1 MDQRAPRRR
10 RGNGN
15 RGREPVEPEPEP
27 EPKQETIEQDLYDE
41 EEDDGE
47 FDDDAGSFDDDDDDD
62 DEVGLVSVVSVG
74 GRRYRK
80 RTVAYSRST
89 ALTWDMPAA
98 PAADADEDEPSCVA
112 QEEMTATFACPPEYH
127 KFFIGRQ
134 GATKSRLEAETG
146 CTLRIP
152 EAGSSGVTIAGP
164 TDAAV
169 ESMIGRLEILA
180 MTAKQSLPPT
190 HFLSFPLAR
199 RDAGGRGDGMDC
211 HDALEALRTKA
222 LVHGQRCAG
231 FAPGMVT
238 RTARFHLTL
247 AVLKLYS
254 PAEVRKASAVLAELA
269 PAFRRAVSAC
279 GDGAGIEL
287 EGLEI
292 MNDDP
297 SMVDVLYV
305 KVGEGP
311 GTEALRKICIA
322 ALSALLTAG
331 LLSSEEA
338 EAQWLMDDEGL
349 LLPPKLHATLVNTK
363 RRAAGA
369 KRETFDASP
378 MLQSLGK
385 EYLGICPLEGSEVHL
400 SEMAG
405 GGGGADGYYKS
416 AARVVLSAS

>member
-1 MDQRAPRRR
+1 LDQDY
-10 RGNGN
+10 G
-15 RGREPVEPEPEP
+15 E
-27 EPKQETIEQDLYDE
+27 DE
-41 EEDDGE
+41 LE
-47 FDDDAGSFDDDDDDD
+47 DAG
-62 DEVGLVSVVSVG
+62 GLVNVISVG

-80 RTVAYSRST
+80 RTVAYSRSS

-98 PAADADEDEPSCVA
+98 AANTDDEPTCVQS
-112 QEEMTATFACPPEYH
+112 QEEMTATFACPAEYR

-146 CTLRIP
+146 CTLHIP
-152 EAGSSGVTIAGP
+152 EGDSGSVTIAGP
-164 TDAAV
+164 SDAAV

-180 MTAKQSLPPT
+180 TNAKQALPPT
-190 HFLSFPLAR
+190 HFLSLPLAR
-199 RDAGGRGDGMDC
+199 RGEGGNDKGMDC
-211 HDALEALRTKA
+211 RDALEALRTKA

-238 RTARFHLTL
+238 RTDRFHLTL
-247 AVLKLYS
+247 AVLKLYT
-254 PAEVRKASAVLAELA
+254 PAEVRKAAAVLSQLGTSFSRALA
-269 PAFRRAVSAC
+269 SC
-279 GDGAGIEL
+279 SGDSSIVL

-311 GTEALRKICIA
+311 GTEALRKISIA
-322 ALSALLTAG
+322 ALNAMLTAG

-338 EAQWLMDDEGL
+338 EAQWLMDSEGL

-363 RRAAGA
+363 RRAAGTN
-369 KRETFDASP
+369 RETFDASP
-378 MLQSLGK
+378 LLQALGT
-385 EYLGICPLEGSEVHL
+385 EHIARCPLEGSEVHL

-405 GGGGADGYYKS
+405 GADDGYYKS
-416 AARVVLSAS
+416 AARVGLNATA

>member
-1 MDQRAPRRR
+1 MEQRAPRRR
-10 RGNGN
+10 RGKRSSGQDPA
-15 RGREPVEPEPEP
+15 EQLPSPEPELEADP
-27 EPKQETIEQDLYDE
+27 EELHSDDGGGGFES
-41 EEDDGE
+41 EDDLE
-47 FDDDAGSFDDDDDDD
+47 
-62 DEVGLVSVVSVG
+62 ERQGLVNVISVG

-80 RTVAYSRST
+80 RTVAYSRSS

-98 PAADADEDEPSCVA
+98 ATDADDEPSCAAA
-112 QEEMTATFACPPEYH
+112 QEEMTATFACPPEYR

-152 EAGSSGVTIAGP
+152 EGESGSVTIAGQS
-164 TDAAV
+164 DAAV
-169 ESMIGRLEILA
+169 ESMIGRLEILS
-180 MTAKQSLPPT
+180 MTAKQALPPT

-199 RDAGGRGDGMDC
+199 RGVGGNGKGLDC

-222 LVHGQRCAG
+222 LVHGQRCSG

-238 RTARFHLTL
+238 RTVRFHLTL
-247 AVLKLYS
+247 AVLKLYTQ
-254 PAEVRKASAVLAELA
+254 AEVRKASAVLTELA
-269 PAFRRAVSAC
+269 PSFRRAL
-279 GDGAGIEL
+279 AGSSSNNIAL

-297 SMVDVLYV
+297 EMADVLYI

-322 ALSALLTAG
+322 ALNALLTAG
-331 LLSSEEA
+331 LLNSDEA
-338 EAQWLMDDEGL
+338 EAQWLMDSEGL
-349 LLPPKLHATLVNTK
+349 LVPPKLHATLVNTK
-363 RRAAGA
+363 RRAAGS

-378 MLQSLGK
+378 MLQALGT
-385 EYLGICPLEGSEVHL
+385 EYIAHCPLEGSEVHL

-405 GGGGADGYYKS
+405 GGDGYYRS
-416 AARVVLSAS
+416 AARVVLSSA